1 MPKRVLGLLLTAL
14 GFSGCQLIQDQL
26 DGNQAPALSDFV
38 AEPAEGQAPLLVGFR
53 WSAAD
58 SEGDAL
64 TCTLDFD
71 NGATD
76 KIEKCGQIANHFHKY
91 TRLGG
96 YVAVLNVSDGTTT
109 VSKSVAVRV
118 IEAETK
124 KEAR

>member
-26 DGNQAPALSDFV
+26 DGNRPPVLSDFV

-76 KIEKCGQIANHFHKY
+76 KIEKCGQIVNHFHEY

>member
-1 MPKRVLGLLLTAL
+1 MSKRVLGLLLITL
-14 GFSGCQLIQDQL
+14 GSSGCRLIQNQL
-26 DGNQAPALSDFV
+26 DGNQPPVLGDFV
-38 AEPAEGQAPLLVGFR
+38 AEPAEGKAPLLVGFS

-58 SEGDAL
+58 SEGYAL

-71 NGATD
+71 SGATD
-76 KIEKCGQIANHFHKY
+76 KIEKCGKIANHFYEY

-96 YVAVLNVSDGTTT
+96 YVAVLNVSDGTTI